1 MHKKSLRPPKPHNP
15 FGEYNPTAGSQVGAM
30 EIPYSSLDAYIA
42 QKVANY
48 FSGSNDGPMLN
59 IMKPQGGVQI
69 GAREYAPNMDLRN
82 PNDININ
89 KGITKLEEAALMMD
103 VVGKSFEK
111 IINSEKLEEL
121 MYQTQSKEEN
131 KKPKAKPT
139 ETKPVKIKKI
149 SPKDK
154 VLPDP
159 SNKGKLIS
167 VSKTYNKKPTLNS
180 YIPRYERD

>member
-48 FSGSNDGPMLN
+48 FSGSDDGPLLN
-59 IMKPQGGVQI
+59 IMKPQSGVQI

-89 KGITKLEEAALMMD
+89 KGASKLEEAALMMD

-111 IINSEKLEEL
+111 IINSQNFE
-121 MYQTQSKEEN
+121 QSKEEN
-131 KKPKAKPT
+131 KKPKEKPT
-139 ETKPVKIKKI
+139 KTKPVYLKKI

-154 VLPDP
+154 VLPN
-159 SNKGKLIS
+159 SYNKGKLIS
-167 VSKTYNKKPTLNS
+167 VSKSSEKKPTLNS
-180 YIPRYERD
+180 FIPRYERK